1 MLQSPVLRSSVSYS
15 IYKNTDLVISMYFF
29 IFRKIKI
36 PDIRYNP
43 SARDFN
49 DQPLTAPTII
59 PFEKYFCI
67 NGYNAKI
74 GKEARTVIVIRIP
87 FGEMAAI
94 ACVISAPLDAV
105 FNCSASLCASL
116 R

>member
-1 MLQSPVLRSSVSYS
+1 M
-15 IYKNTDLVISMYFF
+15 FF
-29 IFRKIKI
+29 LSFHKIKI

-87 FGEMAAI
+87 FGEIAAI